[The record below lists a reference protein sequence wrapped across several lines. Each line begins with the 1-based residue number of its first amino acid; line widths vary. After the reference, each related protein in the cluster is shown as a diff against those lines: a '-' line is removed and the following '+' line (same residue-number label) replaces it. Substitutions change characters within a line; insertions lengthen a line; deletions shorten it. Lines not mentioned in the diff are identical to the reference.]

1 MEHMGMGR
9 YGKILKTLMSI
20 GDCPLTFQDDLNLW
34 LDWLQVEKHMAI
46 LYIFLFLSSEWTLGT
61 HSEIPS
67 GNHTWHGKSPVQFDG
82 FSQRTKPQ
90 RISKRH
96 VGCLDATCH
105 TVAIESPWSNSIR
118 LDSLQKGAWIAMLCY
133 AAMPAQLASK
143 IRPRCNPPS
152 LAWSKAQEVGGA
164 PKSGEES
171 VWSPSLH
178 QICSRKVQLI
188 SSLFLL
194 R

>member
-9 YGKILKTLMSI
+9 YGKILKTLEYRGLSI
-20 GDCPLTFQDDLNLW
+20 KVLGRLELVIGLASGQKTMQSCRFFC
-34 LDWLQVEKHMAI
+34 K
-46 LYIFLFLSSEWTLGT
+46 SSEWTLGT

-67 GNHTWHGKSPVQFDG
+67 NLVITHGMENPPVYRWF
-82 FSQRTKPQ
+82 FPAINLYQ

-133 AAMPAQLASK
+133 AAMPAHLQDQAKMQPTEPCLKQGSRGGWGTEIRIRVCLVTKLTPNLLKKGSTHQLTF
-143 IRPRCNPPS
+143 
-152 LAWSKAQEVGGA
+152 LA
-164 PKSGEES
+164 
-171 VWSPSLH
+171 
-178 QICSRKVQLI
+178 
-188 SSLFLL
+188 
-194 R
+194 